1 MDSFLA
7 KLANPFTGLAHWLLR
22 LGLGI
27 DFFLHGY
34 GKLPLPPEKLSGGF
48 QSMGVPSPEIL
59 SSLVSLGEMGAGIG
73 IILGGLLKGNIGNIT
88 TRLSG
93 GAIGIIM
100 IGAIVLVHLDWI
112 SSGKIFTSE
121 QIFLLL
127 LGIYFAIMGNQK

>member
-1 MDSFLA
+1 MDSFLS

>member
-1 MDSFLA
+1 MNNFLL
-7 KLANPFTGLAHWLLR
+7 KLAYPFIDKAHWLLR

-27 DFFLHGY
+27 SFFIHGY
-34 GKLPLPPEKLSGGF
+34 GKLPLPPERLSAGF
-48 QSMGVPSPEIL
+48 QSMGVPSPEIV

-93 GAIGIIM
+93 GAIGTIM